1 MQKENKISLKNYNS
15 FGVDVISSN
24 FNIANSEK
32 EIISFI
38 KKNPFSEPI
47 ILGGGTNILFKNNID
62 RNILK
67 IQVKGIEVINETE
80 DYVIISVG
88 AGEVWNDLV
97 NWAINNN
104 YGGLENLSL
113 IPGNV
118 GSAPIQNI
126 GAYGVELK
134 DNFENCRTIS
144 IENGSLKIF
153 NINECKFS
161 YRNSVFKDELKNK
174 YIISYVTFK
183 LSKKNHQIN
192 SSYKPLKEALR
203 NNKIIN
209 PTIKNISELVCKIR
223 SSKLPD
229 PKFLGNCGS
238 FFKNPII
245 NKIDYKKLCKEE
257 KDVPFYKVSDK
268 KIKIPAAWLIEKCGY
283 KGIRHGNTG
292 THDKHALIIVNYGK
306 ASGNEIFEF
315 SQKIKNTVLRKF
327 NILLEEEVNIIDN

>member
-1 MQKENKISLKNYNS
+1 MQKKNKISLKNYNS

-24 FNIANSEK
+24 FNIANSEQ
-32 EIISFI
+32 EIIDFI
-38 KKNPFSEPI
+38 KKNNTGEPI

-62 RNILK
+62 RSILK
-67 IQVKGIEVINETE
+67 IQIKGIELINETE
-80 DYVIISVG
+80 DYVIVSVG

-97 NWAINNN
+97 NWTINND
-104 YGGLENLSL
+104 YGGLENLTL
-113 IPGNV
+113 IPGHV

-134 DNFENCRTIS
+134 DTFENCRAIL
-144 IENGSLKIF
+144 IETGLLRIF
-153 NINECKFS
+153 KNTECKFS
-161 YRNSVFKDELKNK
+161 YRSSIFKEELRNK
-174 YIISYVTFK
+174 YIISNVTFK

-192 SSYKPLKEALR
+192 FSYKPLKEIIKK
-203 NNKIIN
+203 NNILN
-209 PTIKNISELVCKIR
+209 PTIKDISESVNEIR

-229 PKFLGNCGS
+229 PKLIGNCGS

-245 NKIDYKKLCKEE
+245 DKIHYKKLCEKE
-257 KDVPFYKVSDK
+257 KNVPFYKISEK

-283 KGIRHGNTG
+283 KGIKDGNTG
-292 THDKHALIIVNYGK
+292 TYDKHALIIVNYGK

-315 SQKIKNTVLRKF
+315 SQKIKNAVLRKF

>member
-1 MQKENKISLKNYNS
+1 MQKKNKISLKNYNS

-24 FNIANSEK
+24 FNIANSEQ
-32 EIISFI
+32 EIIHFI
-38 KKNPFSEPI
+38 KKNNTGEPI

-62 RNILK
+62 RSILK
-67 IQVKGIEVINETE
+67 IQIKGIELINETE
-80 DYVIISVG
+80 DYVIVSVG

-97 NWAINNN
+97 NWTINND
-104 YGGLENLSL
+104 YGGLENLTL
-113 IPGNV
+113 IPGHV

-134 DNFENCRTIS
+134 DTFENCRAIS
-144 IENGSLKIF
+144 IETGLLRIF
-153 NINECKFS
+153 KNTECKFS
-161 YRNSVFKDELKNK
+161 YRSSIFKEELRNK
-174 YIISYVTFK
+174 YIISNVTFK

-192 SSYKPLKEALR
+192 FSYKPLKEIIKK
-203 NNKIIN
+203 NNILN
-209 PTIKNISELVCKIR
+209 PTIKDISESVNEIR

-229 PKFLGNCGS
+229 PKLIGNCGS

-245 NKIDYKKLCKEE
+245 DKIHYKKLCEKE
-257 KDVPFYKVSDK
+257 KNVPFYKISEK

-283 KGIRHGNTG
+283 KGIKDGNTG
-292 THDKHALIIVNYGK
+292 TYDKHALIIVNYGK

-315 SQKIKNTVLRKF
+315 SQKIKNAVLRKF